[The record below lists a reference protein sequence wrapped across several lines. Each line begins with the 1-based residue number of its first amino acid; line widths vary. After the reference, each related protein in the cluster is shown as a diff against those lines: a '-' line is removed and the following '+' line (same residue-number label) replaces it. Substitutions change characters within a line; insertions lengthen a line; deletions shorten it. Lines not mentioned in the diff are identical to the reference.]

1 MTKSLLIFTL
11 YLVIALGVIT
21 CFSLLGNVNPFS
33 FPSAVQ
39 ALRTIRHGGILTPRN
54 NITYWESTLIHE
66 VEYPTPSILLT
77 IYYLVANIPPSF
89 LPFLPITGF
98 TLLIFYL
105 VILKALLEI
114 NRITDLIK
122 EKPLFILLSLAITLF
137 DLFIR
142 NDAHYVGRAT
152 LGTAF
157 LVVSNYI
164 FLMFISGRSIR
175 EQFLLMLIVIV
186 AIACTYYT
194 ALLAIS
200 MTVTLYILFNTLFT
214 YVFKFPNSSSSKK
227 RGYTIALAITL
238 LFLMVIEPFITLVR
252 TTPLSLQKFISNLV
266 DWIFSR
272 LGVERGEAIE
282 FFGEI
287 PIDLFTRVSTVW
299 LGYAIRLFS
308 ISAFALYLINRIA
321 ESKIIS
327 RKAPQKFKLGD
338 IYAIIVIGAT
348 IAELPYTLF
357 VPIVPLRHITMFSV
371 FYILLMLARI
381 KKSRIRSVI
390 TAFTI
395 FLLIL
400 FYIGTF
406 RSVFIYGR
414 VDAAKYV
421 SGISSYISFNKV
433 ALGEIRITGDAYYT
447 GYLWFMYTYSD
458 LLNNPSRNIY
468 EGARFTLLDKNI
480 YDIFSSH
487 DINRTAYCVKKLIT
501 GGIST
506 HLIIINDGKPARG
519 TAWGYMTL
527 PSPTTMKFLINNVNV
542 VYNDIN
548 SFLLELTS
556 II

>member
-1 MTKSLLIFTL
+1 MMKSLLIFTF

-39 ALRTIRHGGILTPRN
+39 ALKTIRYSKILTPQN
-54 NITYWESTLIHE
+54 DTTYWESTLAYE
-66 VEYPTPSILLT
+66 VEYPIPSILLT
-77 IYYLVANIPPSF
+77 TYYLVANIPPSF

-105 VILKALLEI
+105 VTLEVLLEA

-122 EKPLFILLSLAITLF
+122 EKPLLVLLSLAIILF

-152 LGTAF
+152 LGVTF
-157 LVVSNYI
+157 LVISNYV

-175 EQFLLMLIVIV
+175 NQFLLMLVVVI
-186 AIACTYYT
+186 AITYMYYT
-194 ALLAIS
+194 AFLAVFMIV
-200 MTVTLYILFNTLFT
+200 MLYILFNTLFT
-214 YVFKFPNSSSSKK
+214 YVFKSPNSSSSK
-227 RGYTIALAITL
+227 RSYALALAATL
-238 LFLMVIEPFITLVR
+238 LFLIVIQPFITLVR
-252 TTPLSLQKFISNLV
+252 TTPLSPQKFINNLV
-266 DWIFSR
+266 DWIISR

-282 FFGEI
+282 FFGEV
-287 PIDLFTRVSTVW
+287 PIDLFTRISTVW

-308 ISAFALYLINRIA
+308 IFAFALYLIKRIA
-321 ESKIIS
+321 ESKTIL

-348 IAELPYTLF
+348 IAELPYTFF
-357 VPIVPLRHITMFSV
+357 VPIVSLRYITMFSV
-371 FYILLMLARI
+371 FYIPLMLARI
-381 KKSRIRSVI
+381 KNSRIRNAMAVFI
-390 TAFTI
+390 M

-406 RSVFIYGR
+406 RSVFMYGK
-414 VDAAKYV
+414 VDTAKYI
-421 SGISSYISFNKV
+421 SGIGSYISFNEV
-433 ALGEIRITGDAYYT
+433 ALGKVSITGDSYYT
-447 GYLWFMYTYSD
+447 GYLWFMYIYGNILSS
-458 LLNNPSRNIY
+458 PSRNVY
-468 EGARFTLLDKNI
+468 EGTRFTVLDRDI

-487 DINRTAYCVKKLIT
+487 DINRTVYCVKKLIT
-501 GGIST
+501 DGIST
-506 HLIIINDGKPARG
+506 HLIVINDGKPARG

-542 VYNDIN
+542 VYNNIN